1 MIRFASNPSVCVA
14 AVRRGAT
21 VSRVKTSICVGV
33 VPVVMLLPAVSKIIA
48 HTGMS
53 IPIVDVASPDAVVP
67 TKSRATV
74 NVVVADVEAG
84 KTDLTV
90 GVPATEDP
98 VTTVNELVATP
109 VTVSENATVKVGVD
123 CAPISDGVPTARVMD
138 VTNGA
143 TVSKT

>member
-1 MIRFASNPSVCVA
+1 
-14 AVRRGAT
+14 
-21 VSRVKTSICVGV
+21 
-33 VPVVMLLPAVSKIIA
+33 VMLFPAVSKIIA
-48 HTGMS
+48 PMGTS

-67 TKSRATV
+67 AKSRVTV

-84 KTDLTV
+84 KTDFTV

-109 VTVSENATVKVGVD
+109 VTASENATVKVGVD

-143 TVSKT
+143 AVSKT

>member
-48 HTGMS
+48 HAGIS

-67 TKSRATV
+67 ARSRVTV

-84 KTDLTV
+84 KTDFTV

-138 VTNGA
+138 VTKGA